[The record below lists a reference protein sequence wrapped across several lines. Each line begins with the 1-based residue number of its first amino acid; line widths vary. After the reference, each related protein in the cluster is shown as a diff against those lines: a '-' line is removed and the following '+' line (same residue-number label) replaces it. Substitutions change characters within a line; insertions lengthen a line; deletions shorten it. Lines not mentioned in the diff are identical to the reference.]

1 MIREIQRHI
10 ERALQGIRQP
20 FRGKLTRNNSAPA
33 MQITQVAGLAD
44 ELLQSVELLQHY
56 GYTSNPPLDSECIIL
71 PLGGRSAH
79 SIVIATEHGTY
90 RLKNLKAGEVA
101 LYSDEGDS
109 VILKRGRI
117 MEVTTQTLNVAA
129 AKELNINT
137 VTVNIN
143 ASTAVN
149 ITSPSV
155 TLSGNLTVQGTVVA
169 SGNISSSGNLI
180 DSSGKT
186 MAAIR
191 TTYNGHTHVAPTG
204 VTAAPTAQM

>member
-1 MIREIQRHI
+1 MIREIHRHI
-10 ERALQGIRQP
+10 ERALSGIRLG
-20 FRGKLTRNNSAPA
+20 FRGKLTRNNSASA
-33 MQITQVAGLAD
+33 IQTAQVAGLAD

-56 GYTSNPPLDSECIIL
+56 GYTSHPPPDSECIIL
-71 PLGGRSAH
+71 PLGGCSAH

-90 RLKNLKAGEVA
+90 RLKSLKAGEVA

-109 VILKRGRI
+109 VILKRGRN
-117 MEVTTQTLNVAA
+117 MEVTTQTLTVAA
-129 AKELNINT
+129 AKEVNLNT
-137 VTVNIN
+137 VTLNIN

-155 TLSGNLTVQGTVVA
+155 TLSGNLTVQGAVVA
-169 SGNISSSGNLI
+169 SGNIISSGNLI

-191 TTYNGHTHVAPTG
+191 TTYNGHTHVAPNGT
-204 VTAAPTAQM
+204 TAAPTAQM